1 MLLKQLK
8 LRHTDNFCYIVV
20 CQDTKKCAVID
31 PGADKKSIIEY
42 IKNNNLIIEYI
53 LATHFH
59 QDHTAFAESIRQETG
74 ARLAMHEDDIPHY
87 GKDVDIVLH
96 DGDVIEIGN
105 TVKLKV
111 IHTPGHTPGGVCFYG
126 DGKLFT
132 GDTLFVG
139 DSGRTDLPYSNRQ
152 MLGASIR
159 KLMKLPEDTIVLP
172 GHDYGE
178 TPTSTLAYEKRHN
191 VNAKEYGFYVT
202 D

>member
-1 MLLKQLK
+1 MA
-8 LRHTDNFCYIVV
+8 

-31 PGADKKSIIEY
+31 PGADKKSIMEY
-42 IKNNNLIIEYI
+42 IKKNNLIIEYI

-59 QDHTAFAESIRQETG
+59 QDHTAFAESVRQETG
-74 ARLAMHEDDIPHY
+74 ARLAMHEDDIPYY
-87 GKDVDIVLH
+87 GKDVDIILH
-96 DGDVIEIGN
+96 DGDTIEIGN

-111 IHTPGHTPGGVCFYG
+111 IHAPGHTPGGVCFYG

-191 VNAKEYGFYVT
+191 VNAKEYGFYVP